1 MKIWDS
7 VVEQAKFDY
16 SSLGKDFN
24 QGLTEEDKKER
35 LLESVENI
43 GDRNK
48 ELLKEINNQRI
59 KESGDKDRKAVKT
72 KNLLIYDNKHSFYQ
86 YRLS

>member
-1 MKIWDS
+1 M
-7 VVEQAKFDY
+7 
-16 SSLGKDFN
+16 
-24 QGLTEEDKKER
+24 TEEDKKER

-43 GDRNK
+43 GDRNE